1 MAAKN
6 NYNHTLYAS
15 YIGFITQAMINNFAP
30 LLFITFQNQYH
41 ISFDKIAL
49 LVAFNFAVQLL
60 VDLIASKYVDQIG
73 YRPSIVG
80 AHIFAGAGFCAM
92 AFLPQLLGNPF
103 LGLAI
108 ATVIYAVGGGLIEV
122 LVSPIV
128 EACPTEKKESAM
140 SLLHSFYCWGA
151 VLVVLVSTVF
161 FVLVGIQ
168 HWKILAL
175 LWALIPFLNAV
186 YFSKVPIRTLN
197 EGKEGLTT
205 KNLIKNKWFW
215 LMVVLMVCA
224 GAAEQSVSQWAS
236 TFAEASL
243 GISKTLGDLLG
254 ICMFA
259 ILMGT
264 ARVLYAK
271 YSEKMPLVKVLLVSS
286 GLCVISYLLIS
297 LSSSPAVGL
306 LGCALCGFSVGVM
319 WPGVFSYAS
328 YTIKRGGTGMF
339 AFLALAGDLGCA
351 SGPALV
357 GFVSNSLKSNLQGG
371 ILAAV
376 VFPLVMISAL
386 LLLYKRVERR
396 RV

>member
-15 YIGFITQAMINNFAP
+15 YIGYITQAMINNFAP

-215 LMVVLMVCA
+215 LMAVLMVCA

>member
-15 YIGFITQAMINNFAP
+15 YIGYITQAMINNFAP

-108 ATVIYAVGGGLIEV
+108 ATAIYAVGGGLIEV

-215 LMVVLMVCA
+215 LMAVLMVCA